1 MGSLPNLNDLYREKE
16 EKKAR
21 EKEREMAR
29 ELARERD
36 FSRDRDKD
44 RLPIFTQQAQLP
56 KQSHRHSLTSRRVLR
71 TRSSGA
77 TYHIWD
83 DPMIEHMTAYSPI
96 SSRSHRVGPQNQP
109 PLGGLGGLVNPRPRR
124 ESINSS
130 IGANSVR
137 RLLTVN
143 RGCRH
148 KIPVHVRAKVIKNFI
163 LLVIAHGLTTAA
175 LVPLIGLQGSSSAWF
190 EQNSWIYFGPDIGS
204 ILLSLSFFITA
215 GMCLLATRLIRRLGY
230 YIVILISY
238 SGLCIYLVTHFFP
251 SIYILLPGYVV
262 LGITLGPAWVGK
274 QSLVVS
280 MAGKLSCG
288 QHECYSGD
296 AYDSD
301 HRNVCSRE
309 ENVRRLARWYHAA
322 QDLGIIFGALL
333 ASTILS
339 CVSKNATGCL
349 SRGANIT
356 NSFAQSRHSSNMELI
371 GIRVVNF
378 TSTPDPNDS
387 YQVTPAGNSSD
398 MPKVAEIPS
407 DGFLDNF
414 FYTNEHGERICGA
427 DLCPVWL
434 KPTQFGNATEILGD
448 SFELHIGTKTIIG
461 VFLGISL
468 VALALSSMSGRID
481 SNLRPE
487 PIRGMSDTLIFAGP
501 MAYFIGTEQG
511 YILSDYMKAF
521 VSCSLG
527 PHMVAGALVG
537 MGIMQSIAS
546 CTLSMLLR
554 HTKRIVVIVA
564 GFFFHAC
571 LLLVLSQWKPSSDDS
586 ALFYV
591 ITAAWGVCNA
601 VWETLIF
608 ALISLTHTNHMAE
621 VSSPLQALR
630 FLGLGITFAAHGFL
644 CENPKILILSVLLVV
659 CVPPYA
665 MLEMRLEAQRK
676 SQAPQS

>member
-1 MGSLPNLNDLYREKE
+1 MGSLPNLNDLYRERE
-16 EKKAR
+16 EKKTR
-21 EKEREMAR
+21 EKERELAR

-36 FSRDRDKD
+36 FSRDRDRD
-44 RLPIFTQQAQLP
+44 RLPVFTHQAPLP
-56 KQSHRHSLTSRRVLR
+56 KQPHRHSLTSRRVLR

-96 SSRSHRVGPQNQP
+96 SSRSHRVGPQSQP
-109 PLGGLGGLVNPRPRR
+109 PLSGLAGPVNTRARR
-124 ESINSS
+124 DSVNSS

-215 GMCLLATRLIRRLGY
+215 GMCLLATRLIRKLGY
-230 YIVILISY
+230 YVVILVSY
-238 SGLCIYLVTHFFP
+238 TGLCVYLATHFFP
-251 SIYILLPGYVV
+251 SIYVLLPGYVV

-288 QHECYSGD
+288 QHECYPAD

-301 HRNVCSRE
+301 HRNLCSRE

-339 CVSKNATGCL
+339 CVSRSETACLSTNITSAFVPLRQTIEMAGIPTMNAT
-349 SRGANIT
+349 RVANI
-356 NSFAQSRHSSNMELI
+356 SESSPLN
-371 GIRVVNF
+371 G
-378 TSTPDPNDS
+378 TSTEKSLIISP
-387 YQVTPAGNSSD
+387 
-398 MPKVAEIPS
+398 E
-407 DGFLDNF
+407 GFLDAF
-414 FYTNEHGERICGA
+414 FDTNEHGERICGA

-434 KPTQFGNATEILGD
+434 RPTQFGNASEILSG

-461 VFLGISL
+461 VFLGMSL
-468 VALALSSMSGRID
+468 IALALSSLSGHID
-481 SNLRPE
+481 SNLRVE
-487 PIRGMSDTLIFAGP
+487 PIRGISDTLLFAGP

-608 ALISLTHTNHMAE
+608 ALVSITHTNHVAE
-621 VSSPLQALR
+621 VTSPLQALR
-630 FLGLGITFAAHGFL
+630 FLGLGVTFAAHGFL
-644 CENPKILILSVLLVV
+644 CENPKILILSVLLVL

-676 SQAPQS
+676 SQAPQL

>member
-21 EKEREMAR
+21 EKERELAR

-36 FSRDRDKD
+36 FSRDRDRD
-44 RLPIFTQQAQLP
+44 RLPTFTHQAPLP
-56 KQSHRHSLTSRRVLR
+56 KQHHRHSLTSRRVLR

-96 SSRSHRVGPQNQP
+96 SSRSHRVGPQIQP
-109 PLGGLGGLVNPRPRR
+109 PLGGLGGVVNPRARR

-143 RGCRH
+143 
-148 KIPVHVRAKVIKNFI
+148 
-163 LLVIAHGLTTAA
+163 LIAHGLTTAA

-230 YIVILISY
+230 FIVILVSY
-238 SGLCIYLVTHFFP
+238 SGLCFYLATHFFP
-251 SIYILLPGYVV
+251 SIYVLLPGYIV

-274 QSLVVS
+274 LSLVVS

-288 QHECYSGD
+288 QHECYPAD
-296 AYDSD
+296 AYDSGE
-301 HRNVCSRE
+301 HRNLCSRE

-339 CVSKNATGCL
+339 CVSRNESGCL
-349 SRGANIT
+349 SGANMT
-356 NSFAQSRHSSNMELI
+356 NAFVPFRNSLEMSM
-371 GIRVVNF
+371 IRVMNTTRAPNV
-378 TSTPDPNDS
+378 NDS
-387 YQVTPAGNSSD
+387 SQVTSLMNSTSVEKSLIF
-398 MPKVAEIPS
+398 PPE
-407 DGFLDNF
+407 GFLDAF
-414 FYTNEHGERICGA
+414 FNTNEHGERICGA

-434 KPTQFGNATEILGD
+434 RPTQYSNATEILSG
-448 SFELHIGTKTIIG
+448 SFELPIGTKTIIG
-461 VFLGISL
+461 VFLGMSL
-468 VALALSSMSGRID
+468 LALALSSMSGHID
-481 SNLRPE
+481 SHLRLE
-487 PIRGMSDTLIFAGP
+487 PIRGISDTLLFAGP

-608 ALISLTHTNHMAE
+608 ALVSITHTNHVAE
-621 VSSPLQALR
+621 VTSPLQALR

-676 SQAPQS
+676 SQAPQL